1 MSTISIKLTYKI
13 FNSDLKWWK
22 NLSKITKLS
31 YLSVTLW
38 SGAIHKK
45 KLKRT
50 FLLQLINKMNS
61 KADNKNKRR
70 KKSLNKTMWMTMMK
84 IIKIT
89 KVLKNRKLRNKNLRK
104 KSKFSTLFGKTQ
116 IINREFHYQNINGSN
131 NWKIK
136 FLLLKNKMS
145 KFLLFVLV

>member
-22 NLSKITKLS
+22 NLSKITKHS
-31 YLSVTLW
+31 YLSVTLLY
-38 SGAIHKK
+38 GVTRKE
-45 KLKRT
+45 KLKRI
-50 FLLQLINKMNS
+50 LHLKLINKMSN
-61 KADNKNKRR
+61 KADNKNKKR
-70 KKSLNKTMWMTMMK
+70 KKSLKTMRMIMMK
-84 IIKIT
+84 TIKIK
-89 KVLKNRKLRNKNLRK
+89 KVLKNKKLRNKNLRK